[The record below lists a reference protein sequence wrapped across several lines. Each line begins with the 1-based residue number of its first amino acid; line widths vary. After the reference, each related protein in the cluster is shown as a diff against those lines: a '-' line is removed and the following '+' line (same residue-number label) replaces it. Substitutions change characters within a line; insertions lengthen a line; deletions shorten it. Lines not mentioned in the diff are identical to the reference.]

1 MTINSLFNETEL
13 AIFYRQTGFTFSDFY
28 KSADG
33 AILAVDYLSRQVF
46 VGENLFR
53 SNVHPLD
60 SLSSASLED
69 GQICLKFKDSSSVAI
84 TVDGEAADALISE
97 LRGLVRNDEQP
108 VPVNEQ
114 PTIPV
119 EEQPQSEEEPLPCEE
134 ESPLTGKELNETYSR
149 LINSGRKAAF
159 DYLVGKT
166 GMTSK
171 EADEYLDELGE
182 KEENENIEEIMTPD
196 PDYHRDGTMTPYGI
210 FRVVKKLKPGDRIHL
225 EFKPLI
231 GKLRVY
237 DAEYRKLAIDLLT
250 ARNFSLQ
257 GSDDDFDSLMDDVA
271 WDIFEYMDLYFLC
284 EDIQTEISCHLKRV
298 TVLQIIQ

>member
-1 MTINSLFNETEL
+1 MTIHSFFNETEL
-13 AIFYRQTGFTFSDFY
+13 AIFYRQTGFSFNDFY

-33 AILAVDYLSRQVF
+33 TILAVDYLSRQVF
-46 VGENLFR
+46 VGGNLFR
-53 SNVHPLD
+53 SNVHSLD
-60 SLSSASLED
+60 SLASASLED

-84 TVDGEAADALISE
+84 AVDGEAADALTSE
-97 LRGLVRNDEQP
+97 LCGLVRNDEQP
-108 VPVNEQ
+108 VPVNEH

-119 EEQPQSEEEPLPCEE
+119 EEQQQSEEEP
-134 ESPLTGKELNETYSR
+134 PLTGKELNETYSR

-159 DYLVGKT
+159 DYLVEKT

-171 EADEYLDELGE
+171 KADEYLDELGE

-210 FRVVKKLKPGDRIHL
+210 FRVVKKLKAGDRIHL

-237 DAEYRKLAIDLLT
+237 DAEYRKLAIDLSN
-250 ARNFSLQ
+250 ARYFSLQ
-257 GSDDDFDSLMDDVA
+257 GSDDNFDSLMKDIA
-271 WDIFEYMDLYFLC
+271 WDLFEYIDLYFFC
-284 EDIQTEISCHLKRV
+284 EEIQTEISCHLRRV